1 MRILS
6 EKEVAELHESAKEFG
21 RQGASELFKSL
32 IDTAAKVYKET
43 GKPVKVMDFKFC
55 FGTVQ
60 LNYINYHEDGEH
72 VLALY
77 DEEKKH
83 GYTKYFGG
91 IFGEDYEAFYIEIL
105 RELNFIREI
114 RNFAA

>member
-6 EKEVAELHESAKEFG
+6 EKEVAERRESAKEFG
-21 RQGASELFKSL
+21 KQGASELFKSL

-60 LNYINYHEDGEH
+60 LNYVAKEGEEH
-72 VLALY
+72 IFCLW
-77 DEEKKH
+77 DETEKH
-83 GYTKYFGG
+83 GYNKYFGG
-91 IFGEDYEAFYIEIL
+91 IFGEDYEAFYLEIL
-105 RELNFIREI
+105 RELNFIREV
-114 RNFAA
+114 RNYAA